1 VSRFRGRLGSELV
14 TPPCQQCGA
23 ALAPGATQCA
33 FCGAVTPLAH
43 DLSRQA
49 HAQQQHFAYQQQQVA
64 LHHQVA
70 RQHDAK
76 ASIERTALHSLIWSA
91 LGLLCCLIP
100 LFGIVGIV
108 MALRARKMARKY
120 GLVIPATATV
130 GLVLGAFSLLASVFS
145 YTFIVFQ
152 EIKRADRI
160 ELLESKLGSAALS
173 EQLAPETACQLAEL
187 RLLKDGIGS
196 VSGGSVEEFECT
208 GKLQQDGDSAV
219 LDDYSFHWTSH
230 GRHRVKVCY
239 RRGTRW
245 TATGFRT
252 ANDCN
257 EPDDV
262 AAVFN
267 DQQPSAAAK
276 ASETPPTGT
285 ASVPAP

>member
-1 VSRFRGRLGSELV
+1 M
-14 TPPCQQCGA
+14 TQPCQQCGA

-33 FCGAVTPLAH
+33 YCGAITQLAH

-49 HAQQQHFAYQQQQVA
+49 HAQQQHLAYQQHQVA
-64 LHHQVA
+64 LQHQVA

-76 ASIERTALHSLIWSA
+76 ASIERTALHSLLWSA
-91 LGLLCCLIP
+91 LGLLCCVIP

-120 GLVIPATATV
+120 GLVIPATATL
-130 GLVLGAFSLLASVFS
+130 GLVLGVFSLLASVFS

-160 ELLESKLGSAALS
+160 DVLESKVGAGVLA
-173 EQLAPETACQLAEL
+173 ERLAPETACHLAEL

-219 LDDYSFHWTSH
+219 LDDYSFDWTSH
-230 GRHRVKVCY
+230 GRRHVKVCY

-245 TATGFRT
+245 TATGFR
-252 ANDCN
+252 AAKSCN

-262 AAVFN
+262 AALFRDEPGN
-267 DQQPSAAAK
+267 AAPAASEAAPSDTATAPSAAA
-276 ASETPPTGT
+276 T
-285 ASVPAP
+285 ASSAPAP

>member
-1 VSRFRGRLGSELV
+1 M
-14 TPPCQQCGA
+14 TQPCQQCGA
-23 ALAPGATQCA
+23 ALAPGATQCGY
-33 FCGAVTPLAH
+33 CGAVTPLAH

-70 RQHDAK
+70 RQHEAK

-120 GLVIPATATV
+120 GLVIPATATI
-130 GLVLGAFSLLASVFS
+130 GLVLGGFSLLASILS
-145 YTFIVFQ
+145 YTFIVFR
-152 EIKRADRI
+152 EIQRADRI
-160 ELLESKLGSAALS
+160 ELLESRVASGVLS
-173 EQLAPETACQLAEL
+173 EQLTPEVACHLAEL

-208 GKLQQDGDSAV
+208 GKLQQDGESAV

-245 TATGFRT
+245 SATGFRAT
-252 ANDCN
+252 NGCD

-262 AAVFN
+262 AALFT
-267 DQQPSAAAK
+267 DRGRGQAAPRT
-276 ASETPPTGT
+276 SEPAATAT
-285 ASVPAP
+285 ASAPAP